1 MSSFLESLKQ
11 PFVRVRGIS
20 LSTIQ
25 RNQYDRWRYGEFLS
39 AGFSLLGLIVQT
51 IDYERRYSP
60 DREHF
65 NCVENSE
72 DQYYRW
78 LCVGFSLAAVAFQVL
93 RHTTKHQWEQLK
105 AKQRLSSDTGFK
117 AKPSL
122 LTIGLL
128 LDLSVL
134 CIFPF
139 PYVSGRVE
147 QPERYFLKE
156 TGEWADTTICY
167 TWAEVLYVLMFLR
180 VYLILRCLFVYYSL
194 MDRHSRFTASHLNVK
209 ANIRFTIRSLIRLR
223 PYTMLFLFWIPI
235 SVILAIMIRVFERP
249 FQDCTNLDFEPY
261 YNALWMAT
269 MTITTVNFADFYPST
284 HLGRV
289 VAQIAGIWG
298 LFLISMMVL
307 VMTRSFSLTWKQQEA
322 LQRISLSRQAAK
334 VIIAAFLMLVAKKR
348 HGAFSAHWK
357 HRRDSLETEVANF
370 KQIEQVLDGLQE
382 ENSSEVA
389 ELKPMLASL
398 QQRMDRQEHQLKA
411 ALEVLYSIQSS
422 LNPH

>member
-1 MSSFLESLKQ
+1 MSSFVESLKQ
-11 PFVRVRGIS
+11 PFVRVREIS

-25 RNQYDRWRYGEFLS
+25 RNQYNRWRYGEFLS

-51 IDYERRYSP
+51 IDYEQRYSP

-65 NCVENSE
+65 NCMENKV

-105 AKQRLSSDTGFK
+105 ARQRLSSDIDFR
-117 AKPSL
+117 AKSSL
-122 LTIGLL
+122 LTVGLF

-134 CIFPF
+134 CIFPY

-147 QPERYFLKE
+147 QPERYYLNE
-156 TGEWADTTICY
+156 ESLWRDTTICY
-167 TWAEVLYVLMFLR
+167 TWAEILYVLMFLR

-194 MDRHSRFTASHLNVK
+194 MDRHSRFTASHWNVK

-235 SVILAIMIRVFERP
+235 SVILAIMMRVFERP

-307 VMTRSFSLTWKQQEA
+307 IMTRSFSLTWKQQEA
-322 LQRISLSRQAAK
+322 LQRISHSRQAAK
-334 VIIAAFLMLVAKKR
+334 VIIAAFLLLIARKR
-348 HGAFSAHWK
+348 HGTFSAHWK
-357 HRRDSLETEVANF
+357 HRREALEAEVANF
-370 KQIEQVLDGLQE
+370 KQIEQVLGGLQE
-382 ENSSEVA
+382 ENSSEVT
-389 ELKPMLASL
+389 ELKPILTSL
-398 QQRMDRQEHQLKA
+398 QHRMDRQERQLDA
-411 ALEVLYSIQSS
+411 ITMALYSIQSS
-422 LNPH
+422 LNPQ

>member
-1 MSSFLESLKQ
+1 MSSFLDSLKQ
-11 PFVRVRGIS
+11 PFVRAREIS
-20 LSTIQ
+20 LSAIQ
-25 RNQYDRWRYGEFLS
+25 RNQYDRWRYCEFVS

-65 NCVENSE
+65 NCLENNVS
-72 DQYYRW
+72 QHYRW
-78 LCVGFSLAAVAFQVL
+78 LCVVFSAFAVAFQVL

-105 AKQRLSSDTGFK
+105 AKQRLSSDLDFR

-122 LTIGLL
+122 LTLGLL
-128 LDLSVL
+128 IDLSVL
-134 CIFPF
+134 CVFPY

-147 QPERYFLKE
+147 QPERYDVGK
-156 TGEWADTTICY
+156 GIWADTTICY
-167 TWAEVLYVLMFLR
+167 TWAEILYVCMFLR

-209 ANIRFTIRSLIRLR
+209 ANIRFTIRALIRVQ

-235 SVILAIMIRVFERP
+235 SVILAIMMRVFERP

-307 VMTRSFSLTWKQQEA
+307 VMTRSFSLTWRQQEA
-322 LQRISLSRQAAK
+322 LQRINLSRQAAK
-334 VIIAAFLMLVAKKR
+334 VIIAAFSMLLAKKR
-348 HGAFSAHWK
+348 HGVYSVHWR
-357 HRRDSLETEVANF
+357 HRREALDVETANF
-370 KQIEQVLDGLQE
+370 KEILLTLGGLEE
-382 ENSSEVA
+382 ENASEVA
-389 ELKPMLASL
+389 ELKPVLASI
-398 QQRMDRQEHQLKA
+398 QQRLDRQEHQLKSV
-411 ALEVLYSIQSS
+411 LEVLYSLQAS
-422 LNPH
+422 LASQ